1 MAIAIRNAKEIKSIA
16 NASVLVDRA
25 LRKVKENAV
34 VGITLEELD
43 EIADDFIR
51 SCNAIPAFK
60 GLYGFPK
67 SICLSVNEVI
77 IHGIPNDYVLK
88 DGDILGVD
96 IGVNLNGWYG
106 DAATTFGIGEISND
120 NKKLIDCSYTV
131 LMEAIK
137 NINVGMRFKQLSA
150 LLFELITN
158 KGFVPLKGFCGHG
171 IGTNPHEEPEIPN
184 FIKGDIMQGP
194 KIKNGMVFCIEPMIC
209 FKSGEARILNDNWS
223 VVSQDGL
230 NGSHHEHTIAI
241 IDNKAVIL
249 SREQ

>member
-1 MAIAIRNAKEIKSIA
+1 MAIAIRNAKEIKSIT

-96 IGVNLNGWYG
+96 L
-106 DAATTFGIGEISND
+106 S
-120 NKKLIDCSYTV
+120 LIH
-131 LMEAIK
+131 I
-137 NINVGMRFKQLSA
+137 
-150 LLFELITN
+150 
-158 KGFVPLKGFCGHG
+158 
-171 IGTNPHEEPEIPN
+171 
-184 FIKGDIMQGP
+184 
-194 KIKNGMVFCIEPMIC
+194 
-209 FKSGEARILNDNWS
+209 
-223 VVSQDGL
+223 
-230 NGSHHEHTIAI
+230 
-241 IDNKAVIL
+241 
-249 SREQ
+249 